1 MSEKE
6 IKELAKAVA
15 EEVAER
21 AALCYKPV
29 LTTEEAALYTGYSV
43 SYIYKLT
50 SAKQIP
56 HFKPTG
62 KACFFNREEL
72 EDWMQR
78 NRIATVEELDA
89 RTVAYCDKKKGG
101 VKQ

>member
-6 IKELAKAVA
+6 LQELANAVA
-15 EEVAER
+15 DAVAER
-21 AALCYKPV
+21 AKICNKNV
-29 LTTEEAALYTGYSV
+29 LTTEEAAVYTGYSV

-72 EDWMQR
+72 EEWMQR
-78 NRIATVEELDA
+78 NRIATLEELDA
-89 RTVAYCDKKKGG
+89 RAVAYCDKKKGD